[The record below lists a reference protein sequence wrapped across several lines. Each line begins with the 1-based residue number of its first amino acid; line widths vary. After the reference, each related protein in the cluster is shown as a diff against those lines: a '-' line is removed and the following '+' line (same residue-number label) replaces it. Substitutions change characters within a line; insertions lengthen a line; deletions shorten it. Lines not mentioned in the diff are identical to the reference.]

1 MARVTRKQKR
11 IDPAGVDRNGLALLV
26 FFLATAVGYGL
37 GAVLM
42 MAVLDGSGEALPR
55 DSLWKIFIYWA
66 IVIGP
71 QLVGI
76 VTGLFAVR
84 LFVRRFNRP
93 FLFYVAVGVGLVAV
107 CVFALMLLVPLTA
120 RSMLLLVLQAAT
132 AWIAFVIL
140 RRGLRREAT

>member
-1 MARVTRKQKR
+1 MARKQKH

-26 FFLATAVGYGL
+26 FFLATVVGYAL
-37 GAVLM
+37 GALLM
-42 MAVLDGSGEALPR
+42 MALLDGSGEALPR

-76 VTGLFAVR
+76 VTGLIAVR

-107 CVFALMLLVPLTA
+107 CVFALVLLVPLTA

-140 RRGLRREAT
+140 RRGLRREAV